1 MTTSTEIQ
9 ENYDRD
15 ADFQHEERHLGDVVE
30 GIDKDIKDRE
40 EHASRPMI
48 HAFVG
53 SADKATEMAADM
65 LAKIKAARNEPFFGR
80 IDYSVGENGEVRTL
94 YFGKSGINIKDV
106 PQGMI
111 VNWEAPIAALYFRP
125 NLGFYDAP
133 GGRVD
138 VKVHLKR
145 ELEIEEA
152 SLRSLQDI
160 LRLPSANSV
169 AQITESEILDR
180 RLSDASSEYLT
191 DAIDTLQPEQY
202 EALSKSDSPVM
213 IVQGAAGAGKSL
225 VALQRIQFIL
235 SPQSNIGDLERPVPE
250 RIIMF
255 GPSAAFLR
263 YVQEFLP
270 RLGVPNLRQTTIASW
285 MLEQF
290 SSGSRISLKGG
301 EENILNDLMNNTQRN
316 RRLNESVDAYR
327 FKGGMEMKRL
337 LDRYVSTLKSNCARN
352 MRRQASGVIDRLSL
366 DISVD
371 DFRGMVN
378 NAFASRAE
386 LNAARNFLLDR
397 LAELR
402 RTAPLPTRRRD
413 SPQSEVVAANR
424 AEASR
429 VLEGLGWP
437 DYDFRRE
444 YVHLLSG
451 ADVLQ
456 NYSSRLDPIMANE
469 ICQTLP
475 RYSSGRS
482 LGVTDLA
489 AALYLDYSL
498 NGFAREN
505 FQHVV
510 VDEAQDIS
518 PLEMELL
525 RMHSTNDNFT
535 ILGDLKQ
542 GLLPH
547 RSIPNWNEFAKLFP
561 KDIVAKPELRRA
573 YRNTKQI
580 TSYSNRI
587 LKNLPKRNTKT
598 PVPHGRSGEP
608 PDLICSRSAADMHK
622 KIADAVR
629 ELRELDHVRS
639 IAVLTKWE
647 STAKD
652 IMKAFRREG
661 LDDVSRLE
669 QGGTT
674 ETDIVVSPVLL
685 TKGLEFDAVI
695 VANAGDR
702 NYKETDFD
710 RMLLYLAC
718 TRARHHLHIHW
729 HGARSPI
736 VPDHTRLPR

>member
-1 MTTSTEIQ
+1 MTQ
-9 ENYDRD
+9 
-15 ADFQHEERHLGDVVE
+15 ADVEFQHEERHLEDVVE
-30 GIDKDIKDRE
+30 GFDKDIKDRE
-40 EHASRPMI
+40 RRASRPQM
-48 HAFVG
+48 HAFTG
-53 SADKATEMAADM
+53 SSNASTEMSADM
-65 LAKIKAARNEPFFGR
+65 LAKVRAARNEPFFGR
-80 IDYSVGENGEVRTL
+80 MDYSVGENGEVRTL

-111 VNWEAPIAALYFRP
+111 FNWEAPIAALYFLP
-125 NLGFYDAP
+125 NQGFYEGP
-133 GGRVD
+133 NGRIEA
-138 VKVHLKR
+138 KVHLKR
-145 ELEIEEA
+145 ELEIADA
-152 SLRSLQDI
+152 SLLSLQDI
-160 LRLPSANSV
+160 LRLPSANTA
-169 AQITESEILDR
+169 AQITESEILNR

-202 EALSKSDSPVM
+202 AALSKSDSPVM

-235 SPQSNIGDLERPVPE
+235 SPQSNIGTLTRPTPE

-255 GPSAAFLR
+255 GPSTAFLR
-263 YVQEFLP
+263 YVREFLP

-290 SSGSRISLKGG
+290 SPGSRISLKGG
-301 EENILNDLMNNTQRN
+301 EESILNDLMNNTQRN

-327 FKGGMEMKRL
+327 FKGSMEMKRL
-337 LDRYVSTLKSNCARN
+337 LDKYVSRLKSNCLRN
-352 MRRQASGVIDRLSL
+352 MRRQAIIIINRLSL
-366 DISVD
+366 DISVAE
-371 DFRGMVN
+371 FRGMVD
-378 NAFASRAE
+378 NAFSIRAE
-386 LNAARNFLLDR
+386 LNAARNSLLNR

-402 RTAPLPTRRRD
+402 RTTPLPVRRRD
-413 SPQSEVVAANR
+413 SPQAEIVAANR

-429 VLEGLGWP
+429 VLEDLGWP

-469 ICQTLP
+469 VCGTMP
-475 RYSSGRS
+475 RYSTGRS
-482 LGVTDLA
+482 LSVTDLA

-525 RMHSTNDNFT
+525 RMHSTNGNFT

-561 KDIVAKPELRRA
+561 KDSVAKPELRQA

-587 LKNLPKRNTKT
+587 LKNLPKRNTRP
-598 PVPHGRSGEP
+598 PVPHGRSGARP
-608 PDLICSRSAADMHK
+608 FLVRSRSAADMHK
-622 KIADAVR
+622 AIADAVR
-629 ELRELDHVRS
+629 ELRELDEVRS

-652 IMKAFRREG
+652 IVKALKSERLSDIR
-661 LDDVSRLE
+661 RLE
-669 QGGTT
+669 QEKDSTT

-695 VANAGDR
+695 VANAGKN
-702 NYKETDFD
+702 NYNESDFD

-718 TRARHHLHIHW
+718 TRACHHLHIHW
-729 HGARSPI
+729 HGTRSPI
-736 VPDHTRLPR
+736 VPDTAGLRR